1 MPRFRLKRFCPH
13 IRASVVRAILHTIG
27 QLINIA
33 KILRTLLQKIE
44 YMVDNVTSES
54 LLLDWERGYCV
65 QYRETDPTFIE
76 LLAAEDG

>member
-1 MPRFRLKRFCPH
+1 M
-13 IRASVVRAILHTIG
+13 
-27 QLINIA
+27 
-33 KILRTLLQKIE
+33 LQKIE

-76 LLAAEDG
+76 LLAAEDGWYYFDHHEDRSKL

>member
-1 MPRFRLKRFCPH
+1 M
-13 IRASVVRAILHTIG
+13 
-27 QLINIA
+27 
-33 KILRTLLQKIE
+33 QKIE